1 VLRQVR
7 DGVEIE
13 IAEQTIDRFSAAGEL
28 ARRYYLSPMDI
39 YQELCRV
46 YPDGPDL
53 PMMHIDGLAR
63 QIEEQTRRYALQEE
77 TVEVA
82 LALVKPDG
90 FERQIEAGGV
100 ETYTA
105 EISYPIDRQALLTR
119 WEEWR
124 QAAGQFGFHYD
135 PYVFDSSPEKSF
147 FFQLLHAIHLHPE
160 DVEDIYFTGAIS
172 DPQKTDFFVE
182 YRGEDGGWHRYTP
195 DFVLQRK
202 DGRCLIVE
210 IKKSHDRDHPVDGEN
225 GSKAMATRAWVG
237 LNPDRLKY
245 EILFTESDEVGFDQT
260 RFARHFIEE

>member
-1 VLRQVR
+1 
-7 DGVEIE
+7 
-13 IAEQTIDRFSAAGEL
+13 
-28 ARRYYLSPMDI
+28 
-39 YQELCRV
+39 
-46 YPDGPDL
+46 
-53 PMMHIDGLAR
+53 
-63 QIEEQTRRYALQEE
+63 
-77 TVEVA
+77 
-82 LALVKPDG
+82 
-90 FERQIEAGGV
+90 
-100 ETYTA
+100 
-105 EISYPIDRQALLTR
+105 
-119 WEEWR
+119 
-124 QAAGQFGFHYD
+124 
-135 PYVFDSSPEKSF
+135 
-147 FFQLLHAIHLHPE
+147 LHPE